1 MTRIRAGFM
10 LAWVATAA
18 VPVTSAMAGEGFLW
32 GTATASFQA
41 EGSPA
46 PSDWLEWT
54 HQPGRITDRSN
65 ADVATDFWNRYE
77 EDFSLAEQLGTNAF
91 RMSLAWE
98 RIEPEPGVFDEAA
111 LAHYEMMIAA
121 MRAHHLEPVITL
133 WHSAL
138 PIWISRR
145 HGILARGFD
154 EEFARYA
161 EKAVARLS
169 APPAS
174 VRYWMTLNEPA
185 TQAEGKYI
193 SGEDPSDYLGARG
206 EIKSVSDDGLRFMR
220 AMVAQVKAHL
230 AAASRIRALRVPGLK
245 VGVATDW
252 TVLQTKDGNPLE
264 KVIQSFS
271 TRVYD
276 RFFLDGI
283 VFGKNNLCSGLGP
296 LCPGFKLP
304 GGKPAVDYIG
314 VNYYTRQV
322 IAAKLF
328 PPMIDIGN
336 GPGPVSDRDME
347 IYAPGLELALKA
359 VWEDYRIPPMV
370 SENGIADADDH
381 QRPQFLADHLTY
393 LRKAIVDDRIPVL
406 GYLYWSLTDN
416 FNWSGG
422 LAQRLG
428 LVEIDY
434 ATLERKPR
442 PSFGTYRDLIHAFG
456 VN

>member
-1 MTRIRAGFM
+1 MIA
-10 LAWVATAA
+10 LALLALLSSSPAHA
-18 VPVTSAMAGEGFLW
+18 QDPFLW
-32 GTATASFQA
+32 GTANASFQA
-41 EGSPA
+41 EGTPA

-54 HQPGRITDRSN
+54 HQPNRIKDGSN
-65 ADVATDFWNRYE
+65 ADVATDFWNRYD
-77 EDFSLAEQLGTNAF
+77 EDFALAQQLGTNAF

-98 RIEPEPGVFDEAA
+98 RIEPQPGVFDEEA
-111 LAHYEMMIAA
+111 LAHYEAMLVA
-121 MRAHHLEPVITL
+121 MRARGLEPVVTL

-138 PIWISRR
+138 PIWLAHN
-145 HGILARGFD
+145 HGILAKDFD
-154 EEFARYA
+154 ERFAVYA

-193 SGEDPSDYLGARG
+193 DGEDPSDYVNRKGA
-206 EIKSVSDDGLRFMR
+206 IKSMPNDTLRFMR

-230 AAASRIRALRVPGLK
+230 AAAARIRALAIPGLK
-245 VGVATDW
+245 IGVATDW

-264 KVIQSFS
+264 KLIQYFS
-271 TRVYD
+271 TRIYD

-283 VFGKNNLCSGLGP
+283 VFGKNDLCSDLGP
-296 LCPGFKLP
+296 LCPRFKLP
-304 GGKPAVDYIG
+304 GGKSSVDYIG
-314 VNYYTRQV
+314 VNYYTRQ
-322 IAAKLF
+322 IITAKLF
-328 PPMIDIGN
+328 PPMIDMSN

-347 IYAPGLELALKA
+347 IYPPGLEMALKA
-359 VWEDYRIPPMV
+359 VWDDYHVPPMV

-381 QRPQFLADHLTY
+381 MRPKFLADHLVY
-393 LRKAIVDDRIPVL
+393 LKKAIVDDGVPVL

-422 LAQRLG
+422 LKERLG

-442 PSFGTYRDLIHAFG
+442 PSFAVFRDLIRNFP
-456 VN
+456 